1 MAAAAPKPDT
11 AGHPRRAWAFLAWT
25 FGIGWGLA
33 LLVRIVLG
41 PAPAALEGAPPS
53 LALQSPPM
61 AYALLGLLFL
71 VLPALVAVVLARRW
85 RVPLGRYGL
94 PGRSP
99 GAALW
104 LAPLLALGLTG
115 IATLLPVAA
124 GMGRLDRGGTGQV
137 QRLGQAGRFVEALEL
152 KLDLEERRAPL
163 LHEVA
168 TGLLV
173 GVTIGLLL
181 ALGTE
186 LGWRGLLDAELGHLG
201 RAWSGL
207 ACGVIAAAWWAPVLP
222 MAVAAGDTD
231 WPGAALRLASYALLG
246 IVLSWSRAAT
256 GSVLTPAALVATWA
270 ALGDVPLMA
279 IDGGTPLQ
287 IEACRLIAI
296 VLAVVLLL
304 HSRAPP
310 REDRAGVVVNCGGGG
325 DTP

>member
-1 MAAAAPKPDT
+1 MAAAAPEPDT
-11 AGHPRRAWAFLAWT
+11 AGQPRRAWAFLAWT

-33 LLVRIVLG
+33 LLVLMVVG
-41 PAPAALEGAPPS
+41 PATAALEASPS
-53 LALQSPPM
+53 PALQSQCI

-71 VLPALVAVVLARRW
+71 VLPALVAIALARRW
-85 RVPLGRYGL
+85 RVPLACYGL

-104 LAPLLALGLTG
+104 LAPLMALGLTG

-124 GMGRLDRGGTGQV
+124 GIGRLDPSGVGEV
-137 QRLGQAGRFVEALEL
+137 QRLAESGRFVEALEL
-152 KLDLEERRAPL
+152 RLDLEERNAPL

-173 GVTIGLLL
+173 GVTIGLLV

-186 LGWRGLLDAELGHLG
+186 LGWRGLLDTELSHLG
-201 RAWSGL
+201 GAWSGL
-207 ACGVIAAAWWAPVLP
+207 ACGVIAAAWWAPILP

-231 WPGAALRLASYALLG
+231 WPGAVLRLASYALLG

-279 IDGGTPLQ
+279 LSGGTHLQ
-287 IEACRLIAI
+287 IGACRLIAI

-304 HSRAPP
+304 SSRAIP
-310 REDRAGVVVNCGGGG
+310 RQGRAGAVINCGGGG
-325 DTP
+325 EPA